1 MSLRFPFFV
10 DLSGK
15 KAVVIGGG
23 TVGLRRA
30 RVLRDFG
37 AAVTVVAPSLG
48 APLVGVAHIAR
59 RYQAGDLAGAFL
71 AVAATND
78 RAVNRAVWEEAQDS
92 GVLVNVCDCQSE
104 CGFFFPAI
112 CRTGNRVAGV
122 AGDGTDH
129 RRTAQA
135 AAAIRK
141 ALEELP

>member
-15 KAVVIGGG
+15 KAVVVGGG

-48 APLVGVAHIAR
+48 APLEGLAHIAR
-59 RYQAGDLAGAFL
+59 RYQAGDLAEAFL
-71 AVAATND
+71 AVAATDD
-78 RAVNRAVWEEAQDS
+78 RAVNRAVWEEAQGR
-92 GVLVNVCDCQSE
+92 GVWVNVCDCQSE

-112 CRTGNRVAGV
+112 CRTGNLVAGV

>member
-15 KAVVIGGG
+15 KAVVVGGG

-48 APLVGVAHIAR
+48 APLEGVAHIAR
-59 RYQAGDLAGAFL
+59 RYQAGDLAEAFL
-71 AVAATND
+71 AVAATDD
-78 RAVNRAVWEEAQDS
+78 RAVNRAVWEEAQGR
-92 GVLVNVCDCQSE
+92 GVWVNVCDCQSE

-112 CRTGNRVAGV
+112 TFWADTIIP
-122 AGDGTDH
+122 AWPD
-129 RRTAQA
+129 
-135 AAAIRK
+135 IRYTNTSSK
-141 ALEELP
+141 IPINNSDLR